1 MIRVLRLA
9 LLGLLALVLLTVA
22 LANRSPVTLR
32 LLPEE
37 AGMFLGLDWVIQL
50 PLFLVIFAGILAG
63 LLVGFV
69 WEWAREAK
77 HRHAAS
83 QNRREAAQLKSEVNR
98 LQGGNGQQK
107 DEVLALLEGGAR
119 SR

>member
-1 MIRVLRLA
+1 MIRLLRLA

-22 LANRSPVTLR
+22 LANRGPVTLR
-32 LLPEE
+32 LLPED
-37 AGMFLGLDWVIQL
+37 AGRFLGLDWAIQL

-63 LLVGFV
+63 LAIGFV

-77 HRHAAS
+77 HRSAAS
-83 QNRREAAQLKSEVNR
+83 QHRREAAQLKSEVNR
-98 LQGGNGQQK
+98 LHGSNGAPK
-107 DEVLALLEGGAR
+107 DEVLALLETGAR

>member
-22 LANRSPVTLR
+22 LANRGPVTLR
-32 LLPEE
+32 LLPED
-37 AGMFLGLDWVIQL
+37 AGRFLGLDWAIQL

-63 LLVGFV
+63 LAIGFV

-77 HRHAAS
+77 HRSAAS
-83 QNRREAAQLKSEVNR
+83 QHRREAAQLKSEVNR
-98 LQGGNGQQK
+98 LHGSNGAPK
-107 DEVLALLEGGAR
+107 DEVLALLETGAR

>member
-9 LLGLLALVLLTVA
+9 LLGLLAIVLLTVA
-22 LANRSPVTLR
+22 LANRGPVTLR
-32 LLPEE
+32 LLPED
-37 AGMFLGLDWVIQL
+37 AGRFLGLDWAIQL

-63 LLVGFV
+63 LAIGFV

-77 HRHAAS
+77 HRSAAS
-83 QNRREAAQLKSEVNR
+83 QHRREAAQLKSEVNR
-98 LQGGNGQQK
+98 LHGSNGAPK
-107 DEVLALLEGGAR
+107 DEVLALLETGAR